1 MNFPDSGRQFIEC
14 LNKKECLQL
23 PTINLNHDMS
33 LELCKV
39 TSKNT
44 LQYHLKF
51 IDPFAE
57 R

>member
-33 LELCKV
+33 LELCKL

-57 R
+57 C

>member
-14 LNKKECLQL
+14 LNKKKCLQL

-39 TSKNT
+39 TCKNT

-57 R
+57 L

>member
-23 PTINLNHDMS
+23 PTINLNNDMS

-57 R
+57 C

>member
-44 LQYHLKF
+44 LQYHPKF

-57 R
+57 C